1 MEWNH
6 GHGVLPSVIA
16 KEFNWCYLGWYIGW
30 ISNRLDRHISKLTR
44 IFEGHQPP
52 ILEWQLG
59 RSASG
64 RHFVCAQPNYGIAL
78 QDRWFVSEFRLQS
91 SSSTQCSSWSPV
103 CSIII
108 FVYGNVNIN
117 FPFFFEE
124 NNLNPPGI
132 CSINLWLQ
140 RSWQMTETSWHR
152 WLPKCWTQMAL
163 KMGHSFGHWR
173 LVPSLWL
180 SDTEKCLR
188 CGFTFAKHVGMV
200 QFNWHMGWNHVEPH
214 PHGTLPIEVSQN
226 WHKKSRYAT

>member
-1 MEWNH
+1 MKWNH

-103 CSIII
+103 CSISLPTLWCEHLQSFLCTEMWTSISHFFLKKTIWTPLEFAPSI
-108 FVYGNVNIN
+108 FGCRGAGRWQKRVDIVGCQSAELRWHLRWDIHLATDDWYHHCDWVTRKNV
-117 FPFFFEE
+117 
-124 NNLNPPGI
+124 
-132 CSINLWLQ
+132 
-140 RSWQMTETSWHR
+140 
-152 WLPKCWTQMAL
+152 
-163 KMGHSFGHWR
+163 
-173 LVPSLWL
+173 
-180 SDTEKCLR
+180 
-188 CGFTFAKHVGMV
+188 
-200 QFNWHMGWNHVEPH
+200 
-214 PHGTLPIEVSQN
+214 
-226 WHKKSRYAT
+226 